1 MHALILNFLF
11 INLLFFLQ
19 ICSKDVG
26 IYQDLTPLFPSV
38 SAQLIIEA
46 NLIALLT

>member
-26 IYQDLTPLFPSV
+26 IYQGQVLTTDNAAIFV
-38 SAQLIIEA
+38 
-46 NLIALLT
+46 